1 MVGDQSAKDG
11 ERKVSIE
18 SRIRTALVPLGY
30 KTYPATYDGADET
43 YFVFNYTIIPDDYAD
58 DEANHERYLVQ
69 LHLFAPHTLNTVTTR
84 KSIRNLI
91 QAAFMRPSEMPAH
104 DELKQ
109 HYVYEFEAEYGTG

>member
-1 MVGDQSAKDG
+1 MSFEAELKAA
-11 ERKVSIE
+11 VSSLNYPCAANIYE
-18 SRIRTALVPLGY
+18 GTAS
-30 KTYPATYDGADET
+30 T

-84 KSIRNLI
+84 KSVRNLI

-109 HYVYEFEAEYGTG
+109 HYVYEFEVEYGTG